1 MNLFKKLR
9 TRYFELWDYI
19 DESQGAFINKKGK
32 IVAIVDMCNP
42 FTYSILSRIYSET
55 NDIDLTKEDYYRL
68 YPKRAKGL
76 SFVSEK
82 ELALIPDDE
91 TSTLGYLL
99 KKSMLQDFEKLYERL
114 SEMGIHFLLKPING
128 PWLTEEDIESI
139 NTSLKDFYLTY
150 QSLDKL
156 LQAPHDFPKNEILSN
171 EDIVKN
177 LKRKSDC
184 IFFEYE
190 DFAKK
195 AASNEYARKVYEANL
210 RFEAICKK
218 MGLIQSQY

>member
-9 TRYFELWDYI
+9 TRYFKLWDYI

-68 YPKRAKGL
+68 YPKRAKGM

-99 KKSMLQDFEKLYERL
+99 KKSMLEDFEKLYEL
-114 SEMGIHFLLKPING
+114 LFEMGIHFLLKPVNG
-128 PWLTEEDIESI
+128 PWLTEEDIEAI
-139 NTSLKDFYLTY
+139 NKSFQEFEPAY
-150 QSLDKL
+150 QNLSKL
-156 LQAPHDFPKNEILSN
+156 LQPPRDLPKKEILSN

-177 LKRKSDC
+177 FKRKYDC
-184 IFFEYE
+184 IHSEYE
-190 DFAKK
+190 ELKEK
-195 AASNEYARKVYEANL
+195 VASNEYAQKVYDAYLKFEEVCKNL
-210 RFEAICKK
+210 ELR
-218 MGLIQSQY
+218 

>member
-1 MNLFKKLR
+1 MNFFKKLR

-68 YPKRAKGL
+68 YPKRAKGM

-91 TSTLGYLL
+91 TSTAFL
-99 KKSMLQDFEKLYERL
+99 K
-114 SEMGIHFLLKPING
+114 
-128 PWLTEEDIESI
+128 
-139 NTSLKDFYLTY
+139 
-150 QSLDKL
+150 
-156 LQAPHDFPKNEILSN
+156 
-171 EDIVKN
+171 
-177 LKRKSDC
+177 
-184 IFFEYE
+184 
-190 DFAKK
+190 
-195 AASNEYARKVYEANL
+195 
-210 RFEAICKK
+210 
-218 MGLIQSQY
+218 

>member
-42 FTYSILSRIYSET
+42 FTYSILSRSYSET

-82 ELALIPDDE
+82 ELALISDDE

-99 KKSMLQDFEKLYERL
+99 KKSMLEDFEKLYELL
-114 SEMGIHFLLKPING
+114 SEMGIHFLLKPVNG
-128 PWLTEEDIESI
+128 PWLKEEDIEAI
-139 NTSLKDFYLTY
+139 NKSLQEFEPAY
-150 QSLDKL
+150 QNLSKL
-156 LQAPHDFPKNEILSN
+156 LQPPRDFPKKEILSN

-177 LKRKSDC
+177 FKRKYDC
-184 IFFEYE
+184 IHSEYE
-190 DFAKK
+190 ELKEK
-195 AASNEYARKVYEANL
+195 VASNEYAQKVYDAYLKFEEVCKNL
-210 RFEAICKK
+210 ELR
-218 MGLIQSQY
+218 

>member
-68 YPKRAKGL
+68 YPKKAKGL

-99 KKSMLQDFEKLYERL
+99 KKSMLEDFEKLYELL
-114 SEMGIHFLLKPING
+114 SEMGIHFLLKSVNG
-128 PWLTEEDIESI
+128 PWLKEEDIEAI
-139 NTSLKDFYLTY
+139 NKSLQEFESAY
-150 QSLDKL
+150 QNLSKL
-156 LQAPHDFPKNEILSN
+156 LQPPRDFPKKEILSN

-177 LKRKSDC
+177 FKRKYDC
-184 IFFEYE
+184 IHSEYE
-190 DFAKK
+190 DLKEK
-195 AASNEYARKVYEANL
+195 AASNEYAQKVYDAYLKFEEVCKNL
-210 RFEAICKK
+210 ELR
-218 MGLIQSQY
+218 

>member
-19 DESQGAFINKKGK
+19 DESQEAFINKKGK

-76 SFVSEK
+76 YFVSEK

-99 KKSMLQDFEKLYERL
+99 KKSMMEDFEKLYELL
-114 SEMGIHFLLKPING
+114 SEMGIHFLLKPVNG
-128 PWLTEEDIESI
+128 PWLKEEDIEAI
-139 NTSLKDFYLTY
+139 NKSLQEFEPAY
-150 QSLDKL
+150 QNLSKL
-156 LQAPHDFPKNEILSN
+156 LQPPRDLPKKEILSN
-171 EDIVKN
+171 EDIVKTF
-177 LKRKSDC
+177 KRKYEC
-184 IFFEYE
+184 IHSEYE
-190 DFAKK
+190 ELKEK
-195 AASNEYARKVYEANL
+195 VASNEYAQKVYDAYLKFEEVCKNL
-210 RFEAICKK
+210 ELR
-218 MGLIQSQY
+218 

>member
-19 DESQGAFINKKGK
+19 DESHGAFINKKGK

-55 NDIDLTKEDYYRL
+55 NDIDLTKEDYYLL

-99 KKSMLQDFEKLYERL
+99 KKSMLEDFEKLYELL

-128 PWLTEEDIESI
+128 PWLKEEDIEAI
-139 NTSLKDFYLTY
+139 NKSLQEFEPAY
-150 QSLDKL
+150 QNLSKL
-156 LQAPHDFPKNEILSN
+156 LQPPRDFPKKEILSN

-177 LKRKSDC
+177 FKRKYDC
-184 IFFEYE
+184 IHSEYE
-190 DFAKK
+190 ELKEK
-195 AASNEYARKVYEANL
+195 VASNEYAKKVYDAYLKFEEVCKNL
-210 RFEAICKK
+210 ELR
-218 MGLIQSQY
+218 

>member
-1 MNLFKKLR
+1 MNFFKKLR

-42 FTYSILSRIYSET
+42 FTYSILSCIYSET

-99 KKSMLQDFEKLYERL
+99 KKSMLEDFEKLFELL
-114 SEMGIHFLLKPING
+114 SEMGIHFLLKPVNG
-128 PWLTEEDIESI
+128 PWLKEEDIEAI
-139 NTSLKDFYLTY
+139 NKSLQEFESAY
-150 QSLDKL
+150 QNLSKL
-156 LQAPHDFPKNEILSN
+156 LQPPRDFPKKEILSN

-177 LKRKSDC
+177 FKRKYDC
-184 IFFEYE
+184 IHSEYE
-190 DFAKK
+190 DLKEK
-195 AASNEYARKVYEANL
+195 ASSNEYAQKVYEAYLKFEEVCKNL
-210 RFEAICKK
+210 
-218 MGLIQSQY
+218 GLR

>member
-99 KKSMLQDFEKLYERL
+99 KKSMLQDFEKLYELL
-114 SEMGIHFLLKPING
+114 SEMGIHF
-128 PWLTEEDIESI
+128 
-139 NTSLKDFYLTY
+139 Y
-150 QSLDKL
+150 
-156 LQAPHDFPKNEILSN
+156 
-171 EDIVKN
+171 
-177 LKRKSDC
+177 
-184 IFFEYE
+184 
-190 DFAKK
+190 
-195 AASNEYARKVYEANL
+195 
-210 RFEAICKK
+210 
-218 MGLIQSQY
+218 